1 METMVLNLADWL
13 IIIIYFV
20 FVIGIGFY
28 LRRYTRSD
36 EDFFLAGRRN
46 SSWVA
51 GLAFLS
57 ANMGALELLGMA
69 GNTHKYGMYVAHFYW
84 IGAIPAMLFLAI
96 YMMPFYYSSK
106 IKSVPGYLKLRF
118 DEKTR
123 VLNAISFAFMTVLV
137 SGINLYAM
145 ALVLRTFLGWN
156 WAASMWASAATVAV
170 YVTLSG
176 LMSAI
181 FTEIVQFFLIW
192 FGLLLVVLLGIVEIG
207 SIQEIFAR
215 VPESFS
221 TLWSTSADPTQN
233 GMMVTWG
240 GIVLGLGFVLSFGY
254 WTTDF
259 LVVQRAFSARD
270 LRAART
276 TPIIASFF
284 KMALPFIVIL
294 GGLIALVLTRDAGS
308 GFQLLMENGQVR
320 HDSTLPMLISR
331 YYPHGLMGL
340 GVTALLAGFMAGQA
354 GNISAFNTVWTYDI
368 YQSVINPEA
377 SEERL
382 LWMGRVVTVIGIL
395 ISVAA
400 AYWAMNMPTI
410 MDYMQ
415 AIFSW
420 VNAPLFAT
428 MLLGMFV
435 VWITPDGAF
444 WGLLIGMS
452 SSFSMWVAVRFGWI
466 AESMI
471 TFSDVASDMAA
482 NFWRAWW
489 AWLICF
495 VVTILVSLFTRKRKK
510 EDLVGLVKGLTEE
523 TVTTGIP
530 FHKRPEFYAI
540 ISAVISVV
548 LNIYFWYKGV
558 VFMVQENNTD
568 AGMKPIWYFVGWVL
582 LIMGAIIA
590 VTGIYYL
597 IVPTSGDTVLAE
609 LRPNL
614 WWGGIMVL
622 AGLIFL
628 WRNKGVTV

>member
-1 METMVLNLADWL
+1 MIIAVYFGFVL
-13 IIIIYFV
+13 
-20 FVIGIGFY
+20 GIGLY
-28 LRRYTRSD
+28 LKNYMKND
-36 EDFFLAGRRN
+36 EDFFLAGRKN

-57 ANMGALELLGMA
+57 ANMGALELLGMT
-69 GNTHKYGMYVAHFYW
+69 GNTFKYGMYVAHFYW

-123 VLNAISFAFMTVLV
+123 VLNAISFAFMTLLV

-145 ALVLRTFLGWN
+145 ALVLHTFLGWH
-156 WAASMWASAATVAV
+156 WHVSMWASAITVAA
-170 YVTLSG
+170 YVTMSG

-192 FGLLLVVLLGIVEIG
+192 FGLFLVVILGIVEIG
-207 SIQEIFAR
+207 SVHEIFAR
-215 VPESFS
+215 IPESFS
-221 TLWSTSADPTQN
+221 TLWSTSGDPTKN

-259 LVVQRAFSARD
+259 LVVQRAFSAKD
-270 LRAART
+270 LRSARM

-284 KMALPFIVIL
+284 KMALPFIVII
-294 GGLIALVLTRDAGS
+294 GGLIALVLSRDPS
-308 GFQLLMENGQVR
+308 TGFHLLRDGASVNY
-320 HDSTLPMLISR
+320 DSALPLLIAR
-331 YYPHGLMGL
+331 YYPSGLMGL

-368 YQSVINPEA
+368 YKSVINKEA
-377 SEERL
+377 SSEHL
-382 LWMGRVVTVIGIL
+382 LWMGRMATLVGIVLSVV
-395 ISVAA
+395 A
-400 AYWAMNMPTI
+400 AYWAKSMPTI

-435 VWITPDGAF
+435 KWITPNGAF
-444 WGLLIGMS
+444 WGLIAGMG
-452 SSFSMWVAVRFGWI
+452 SSFGMFLAVKFEWI
-466 AESMI
+466 AKSSI
-471 TFSDVASDMAA
+471 TPSNITSDMAA

-495 VVTILVSLFTRKRKK
+495 GVTIIVSLFTKK
-510 EDLVGLVKGLTEE
+510 KPDTELVGLVKGLTKEVE
-523 TVTTGIP
+523 TGEVKFTRKPG
-530 FHKRPEFYAI
+530 FYAI
-540 ISAVISVV
+540 ISIVLFII
-548 LNIYFWYKGV
+548 LNIIFW
-558 VFMVQENNTD
+558 
-568 AGMKPIWYFVGWVL
+568 
-582 LIMGAIIA
+582 
-590 VTGIYYL
+590 
-597 IVPTSGDTVLAE
+597 
-609 LRPNL
+609 
-614 WWGGIMVL
+614 
-622 AGLIFL
+622 
-628 WRNKGVTV
+628 